1 MKFINKSSVIGF
13 TLGAIISP
21 LIMIGGIYLYV
32 QTLMDDL
39 GMDGAGANFPPPQIP
54 VYSKV
59 DINWTLITANGAEI
73 NLEEEFKDQIVFINF
88 WATWCPPCIAEM
100 PTIEKL
106 YQKYKDKIGFA
117 MISTEYIGMLEDFK
131 NRNKYT
137 FPVYQIEMDVPE
149 VFNLSIIPATFIIS
163 PDRKII
169 LKHVGG
175 ADWSHGD
182 VTNFLDELLD
192 DKSESAATSTLTVPG
207 ISPDSTPFG

>member
-21 LIMIGGIYLYV
+21 LIVLGGLYLYV
-32 QTLMDDL
+32 RTLMNDTNEL
-39 GMDGAGANFPPPQIP
+39 ASFPPPQIP
-54 VYSKV
+54 VYSSV
-59 DINWTLITANGAEI
+59 DINWNLITANGAEI
-73 NLEEEFKDQIVFINF
+73 NLEDQFKDQVVFINF

-117 MISTEYIGMLEDFK
+117 MISNEYIGMLEDFR

-149 VFNLSIIPATFIIS
+149 VFDLNIIPATYIIS
-163 PDRKII
+163 PDRKIV

-175 ADWSHGD
+175 ADWSHED
-182 VTNFLDELLD
+182 VTNFLDALLD
-192 DKSESAATSTLTVPG
+192 DKSESSADSKLN
-207 ISPDSTPFG
+207 ISEHPS

>member
-21 LIMIGGIYLYV
+21 LIVIGGLYLYI
-32 QTLMDDL
+32 QTQMEDL
-39 GMDGAGANFPPPQIP
+39 GMGDQEINFPAPEIP
-54 VYSKV
+54 DHSKV
-59 DINWTLITANGAEI
+59 DINWNLKSTDGTEF
-73 NLEEEFKDQIVFINF
+73 NLEEKFKDKVVFINF

-117 MISTEYIGMLEDFK
+117 LISNEDIGMIAEFK

-137 FPVYQIEMDVPE
+137 FPVYQIEMDIPE
-149 VFNLSIIPATFIIS
+149 VFNLTIIPATFIIS
-163 PDRKII
+163 PDRKIA

-175 ADWSHGD
+175 ANWSHED
-182 VTNFLDELLD
+182 VMKYLDELIEN
-192 DKSESAATSTLTVPG
+192 KSN
-207 ISPDSTPFG
+207 

>member
-21 LIMIGGIYLYV
+21 LIVIGGLYLYILT
-32 QTLMDDL
+32 QMDDP
-39 GMDGAGANFPPPQIP
+39 GMGDFPAPEIP
-54 VYSKV
+54 VHSKV
-59 DINWTLITANGAEI
+59 DINWKLKSTDGTEF
-73 NLEEEFKDQIVFINF
+73 NLEEEFKDEVVFINF

-106 YQKYKDKIGFA
+106 YQKYKDKIAFA
-117 MISTEYIGMLEDFK
+117 MISNEDIGMIEDFR

-137 FPVYQIEMDVPE
+137 FPVYQIEMDIPE

-163 PDRKII
+163 PDRKIA

-175 ADWSHGD
+175 ADWSHED
-182 VTNFLDELLD
+182 VMKYLDELIE
-192 DKSESAATSTLTVPG
+192 DKS
-207 ISPDSTPFG
+207 D

>member
-21 LIMIGGIYLYV
+21 LIVLGGIYLYV

-39 GMDGAGANFPPPQIP
+39 GMDNEGANFPPPQIP
-54 VYSKV
+54 VYSRV
-59 DINWTLITANGAEI
+59 DINWNLITANGTEI

-106 YQKYKDKIGFA
+106 YQKYKDKVGFA
-117 MISTEYIGMLEDFK
+117 MISNEYIGMIEDFR
-131 NRNKYT
+131 NRNNYT

-149 VFNLSIIPATFIIS
+149 VFNLSIIPATYIIS
-163 PDRKII
+163 PDRKIV
-169 LKHVGG
+169 LKHIGG
-175 ADWSHGD
+175 ADWSHED
-182 VTNFLDELLD
+182 VTDFLDELLD
-192 DKSESAATSTLTVPG
+192 DKSESSAASVPTMPG
-207 ISPDSTPFG
+207 ISPNRIPIG

>member
-21 LIMIGGIYLYV
+21 LIVLGGIYLYF

-39 GMDGAGANFPPPQIP
+39 GMDDAGANFPPPQIP

-59 DINWTLITANGAEI
+59 DINWNLKTANGAEI
-73 NLEEEFKDQIVFINF
+73 NIEEEFKNQVVFVNF

-117 MISTEYIGMLEDFK
+117 MISNEDIGMIEDFR

-137 FPVYQIEMDVPE
+137 FPVYQIEMDIPE
-149 VFNLSIIPATFIIS
+149 TFNLSVIPATFIIS
-163 PDRKII
+163 QDRKIV

-175 ADWSHGD
+175 ANWSHED
-182 VTNFLDELLD
+182 VINFIDELID
-192 DKSESAATSTLTVPG
+192 ANSNSSAASEKNVTAFS
-207 ISPDSTPFG
+207 S

>member
-32 QTLMDDL
+32 QTQ
-39 GMDGAGANFPPPQIP
+39 MDGLGLGGDGINFPPPEIP
-54 VYSKV
+54 VHRKV
-59 DINWTLITANGAEI
+59 DINWNLKTANGAEI
-73 NLEEEFKDQIVFINF
+73 NIEEEFKDQVIFVNF

-117 MISTEYIGMLEDFK
+117 MISNEDIGMIEDFR

-137 FPVYQIEMDVPE
+137 FPVYQIEMDIPE
-149 VFNLSIIPATFIIS
+149 IFNLSVIPATFIIS

-175 ADWSHGD
+175 ADWSHED
-182 VTNFLDELLD
+182 VMNFLDELLD
-192 DKSESAATSTLTVPG
+192 DKSESSANSKLEIG
-207 ISPDSTPFG
+207 ERLS

>member
-21 LIMIGGIYLYV
+21 LIMAGGIYLYV

-39 GMDGAGANFPPPQIP
+39 GMDGEGANFPPPQIP

-59 DINWTLITANGAEI
+59 NINWNLITANGAEI
-73 NLEEEFKDQIVFINF
+73 NLEEEFNDQIVFINF

-117 MISTEYIGMLEDFK
+117 MISNEYIGMLEDFK

-175 ADWSHGD
+175 ADWSHED

-192 DKSESAATSTLTVPG
+192 DTSESAATSTLTVPG
-207 ISPDSTPFG
+207 ISFDSSPFG

>member
-1 MKFINKSSVIGF
+1 MKFINKRSVIGF

-32 QTLMDDL
+32 QTQ
-39 GMDGAGANFPPPQIP
+39 MDGLGLSGEGINFPPPEIP
-54 VYSKV
+54 VHSKV
-59 DINWTLITANGAEI
+59 DINWNLKTANGAEI
-73 NLEEEFKDQIVFINF
+73 NIEEEFKDQVVFVNF

-106 YQKYKDKIGFA
+106 YQKYKDRIGFA
-117 MISTEYIGMLEDFK
+117 MISNEDIGMIEDFR

-137 FPVYQIEMDVPE
+137 FPVYQIEMDIPE
-149 VFNLSIIPATFIIS
+149 IFNLNVIPATFIIS
-163 PDRKII
+163 PDRNIV

-175 ADWSHGD
+175 ADWSHKD

-192 DKSESAATSTLTVPG
+192 DKSESSANSKLEIGERP
-207 ISPDSTPFG
+207 S

>member
-32 QTLMDDL
+32 QTQ
-39 GMDGAGANFPPPQIP
+39 MDGLGLGGEGINFPPPEIP
-54 VYSKV
+54 VHSKV
-59 DINWTLITANGAEI
+59 DINWNLKTANGAEI
-73 NLEEEFKDQIVFINF
+73 NIEEEFKDQVVFVNF

-117 MISTEYIGMLEDFK
+117 MISNEDIGMIEDFR

-137 FPVYQIEMDVPE
+137 FPVYQIEMDIPE
-149 VFNLSIIPATFIIS
+149 IFNLSVIPATFIIS

-175 ADWSHGD
+175 ADWSHED
-182 VTNFLDELLD
+182 VMNFLDELLD
-192 DKSESAATSTLTVPG
+192 DKSESSANSKLEIG
-207 ISPDSTPFG
+207 ERLS